1 MKTSKTHGINLGS
14 LAFMPPW
21 IFVISP
27 MNREEKI
34 VNNETREK
42 WDAKQNE
49 YDDYAKTELSNPV
62 SIYHYQFIA
71 LSLYLSAYIWTIKD
85 KK

>member
-1 MKTSKTHGINLGS
+1 M
-14 LAFMPPW
+14 
-21 IFVISP
+21 FVISS

-34 VNNETREK
+34 VNNETRKK

-49 YDDYAKTELSNPV
+49 YDYYAKTELSNPV
-62 SIYHYQFIA
+62 SMYHYQCIA